1 MSTTL
6 AVSHTP
12 TLLPRL
18 SLRTITVAALVVN
31 GLTFLF
37 DLITLGPNEINVSHI
52 IVAFVVAGIAALPFR
67 WAPAIGA
74 LLGAALLIEGYVFIS
89 RELTEP
95 ANAANFA
102 FAAIFFATSAVALVA
117 GIGATVQNYRAP
129 RSRPFVD
136 PSAPGWIYPALLALT
151 ALTLGGILTTTI
163 QPHGALSGV
172 SPEALAALPALKA
185 RDFQYEQPK
194 ITAKVGESVA
204 LRLENADTSTHYFEI
219 DELNVHALMAPGK
232 SNLALFTPTK
242 PGVYRFYCAPHSDKQ
257 TGEGMVG
264 TLVVEP

>member
-1 MSTTL
+1 
-6 AVSHTP
+6 
-12 TLLPRL
+12 
-18 SLRTITVAALVVN
+18 VAALVIN
-31 GLTFLF
+31 ALTFLF
-37 DLITLGPNEINVSHI
+37 DMFTVGPDEINVTHLI
-52 IVAFVVAGIAALPFR
+52 IELVVAGIVALRFR

-95 ANAANFA
+95 SNAANFA
-102 FAAIFFATSAVALVA
+102 FAAVFFATSAVALVA
-117 GIGATVQNYRAP
+117 GIAATVRNYRAP

-136 PSAPGWIYPALLALT
+136 PSAPRWTYAALLALT
-151 ALTLGGILTTTI
+151 ALTLGGILTTAI

-185 RDFQYEQPK
+185 RDFQFEQPK

-219 DELNVHALMAPGK
+219 DELNVHALMPPGE
-232 SNLALFTPTK
+232 SSLTLFTPTQ
-242 PGVYRFYCAPHSDKQ
+242 PGTYTFYCHPHADKAARA
-257 TGEGMVG
+257 GMIG